1 MHYSKG
7 LSLIELMIAV
17 AISAIL
23 LTVGAPSLQTLLQQ
37 NRVIAATNDI
47 SSAARTA
54 RFQAI
59 DREQTVIF
67 CSTADYANCSS
78 DWSLA
83 KMVFVD
89 IDDDGGRD
97 VNEQLILATDPTGSG
112 IDVVGIGNA
121 VIFTPD
127 GSVSQSGTVV
137 ICPSSGDVK
146 SASAVLI
153 SLFGRIAVATDSD
166 NNGVKEDINGNDLT
180 CS

>member
-1 MHYSKG
+1 
-7 LSLIELMIAV
+7 
-17 AISAIL
+17 
-23 LTVGAPSLQTLLQQ
+23 
-37 NRVIAATNDI
+37 
-47 SSAARTA
+47 
-54 RFQAI
+54 
-59 DREQTVIF
+59 
-67 CSTADYANCSS
+67 
-78 DWSLA
+78 
-83 KMVFVD
+83 MVFVD